1 MRLGEFVVKHKL
13 LLVLIFAVALIVSIV
28 LYFFVDVN
36 YDSSKYMPEGS
47 KMSEGIKIMYD
58 EFDGN
63 SLAQIMIEDLSY
75 TEALNLKSEIEK
87 IDGVNNVIWLDTM
100 LSTVVDRALPLINA
114 DIEEKYTSIELTEYL
129 LAFTDVLPKPTGDKL
144 KRFNSCLLKLFE
156 VSGELGLPMNAL
168 DQMSGELKGFYK
180 DGAVLMQ
187 VMFIDTDYSERTYA
201 AMEEIRAL
209 NYDTHMLG
217 NPAMVYNSRKT
228 INKQTLVS
236 LGIAGAIIIVILF
249 IASSSYFE
257 PILLLAA
264 IGVAVILNMGTDIIL
279 PEVSYMTKSIASVLQ
294 LALTMDYSIV
304 LLHRFKQERALCGD
318 PNMAMARAVKHSFSP
333 ISASSLTTITS
344 FIAIMFMSYTIGRDL
359 GFVLMKGVVFS
370 ILSVFFL
377 LPALTLYSLKLLDRS
392 EHKTFKLNF
401 KRHCSFLIKT
411 VKFLPII
418 IVLIVLPCIYM
429 QSANTFTY
437 GNGATFG
444 GKSSI
449 IYEDRV
455 SIENVFGTQNQSA
468 ILLPKA
474 YADKEIELSEKLLA
488 VDGVKSV
495 QSFALIK
502 QSGMAELMPEALLGQ
517 FKSRSG
523 DYIRIAI
530 FLDVPEESEETTAV
544 INSIHSTISNVIG
557 SDDYYLVGESPSVLE
572 IKKVVESDY
581 SLISILSVLFVAIII
596 AIAFK
601 SLLVP
606 VILVLTIESAIWIA
620 MSIPFLMGTPMV
632 FIGYLVI
639 SAILLGTTIDYA
651 ILYANNYMRAR
662 LSMRKDEALRSA
674 IASSSKTIIT
684 SATIFTCIGF
694 AVGAISTM
702 PAINLFGTAI
712 GFGGLTSMLLVL
724 VFLPQLMYLFDKP
737 VQYLTRYAR
746 KNFCNAVEPPPYAL
760 DEKIEDAN
768 SDCSNDCNCDI
779 SEINN
784 ENIAKDL
791 NGLNTVENKSNILI
805 ESKNNDKTTKAHK
818 K

>member
-1 MRLGEFVVKHKL
+1 MRFGEFVVKHKL
-13 LLVLIFAVALIVSIV
+13 LLIFIFAVALSVSIV
-28 LYFFVDVN
+28 LYFFVNVN

-63 SLAQIMIEDLSY
+63 SLAQIMVEDLSY

-100 LSTVVDRALPLINA
+100 LSTVVDKALLLINA

-129 LAFTDVLPKPTGDKL
+129 LAFTNVLPKPTGDKL
-144 KRFNSCLLKLFE
+144 KRFNSCLIKLFE

-168 DQMSGELKGFYK
+168 DQMSGELKGFYN

-201 AMEEIRAL
+201 AMEKIRAL

-217 NPAMVYNSRKT
+217 NPAMVFNSRKT
-228 INKQTLVS
+228 LDKQTLIS

-249 IASSSYFE
+249 ISSSSYFE

-304 LLHRFKQERALCGD
+304 LLHRFKQERALCSD
-318 PNMAMARAVKHSFSP
+318 PNMAMARAIKHSFSP

-359 GFVLMKGVVFS
+359 GFVLMKGVIFS

-377 LPALTLYSLKLLDRS
+377 LPALTLYSLKLLDKS

-429 QSANTFTY
+429 QSANSFTY

-449 IYEDRV
+449 IYEDRI

-468 ILLPKA
+468 ILLSKD

-495 QSFALIK
+495 QSLAMIK
-502 QSGMAELMPEALLGQ
+502 QSGMGELMPNELLGQ

-544 INSIHSTISNVIG
+544 INNIHSTINNVIG

-596 AIAFK
+596 TIAFK

-746 KNFCNAVEPPPYAL
+746 KNFCNAAEPPPYTLDKAL
-760 DEKIEDAN
+760 EDNN
-768 SDCSNDCNCDI
+768 SDHKDFTPNI
-779 SEINN
+779 SDNN
-784 ENIAKDL
+784 GKKAKEKNSISKANKQSKRL
-791 NGLNTVENKSNILI
+791 SKKHNKSTN
-805 ESKNNDKTTKAHK
+805 K
-818 K
+818 

>member
-1 MRLGEFVVKHKL
+1 MRFGEFVVKHKL
-13 LLVLIFAVALIVSIV
+13 LLILIFAVALSVSIV
-28 LYFFVDVN
+28 LYFFVNVN

-63 SLAQIMIEDLSY
+63 SLAQIMVEDLSY

-100 LSTVVDRALPLINA
+100 LSTVVDKALALINA
-114 DIEEKYTSIELTEYL
+114 DIEEKYTSIELIEYI
-129 LAFTDVLPKPTGDKL
+129 LAFTNVLSKPTGDKL
-144 KRFNSCLLKLFE
+144 KRFNSCLVKLFE
-156 VSGELGLPMNAL
+156 VSDELGLPMNAL

-187 VMFIDTDYSERTYA
+187 VMFVDTDYSERTYA

-228 INKQTLVS
+228 LNKQTLIS

-318 PNMAMARAVKHSFSP
+318 PNMAMARAIKHSFSP

-377 LPALTLYSLKLLDRS
+377 LPALTLYSLKLLDKS

-429 QSANTFTY
+429 QSANSFTY

-449 IYEDRV
+449 IYEDRI

-468 ILLPKA
+468 ILLSKD

-495 QSFALIK
+495 QSLAMIK
-502 QSGMAELMPEALLGQ
+502 QSGMGDLMPNELLGQ

-544 INSIHSTISNVIG
+544 INNIHSTINNVIG

-746 KNFCNAVEPPPYAL
+746 KNFCNAVEPPPYTL
-760 DEKIEDAN
+760 DEALEDNN
-768 SDCSNDCNCDI
+768 SDHKDFTPNI
-779 SEINN
+779 SDNN
-784 ENIAKDL
+784 GKKAKEK
-791 NGLNTVENKSNILI
+791 NSISKANKQ
-805 ESKNNDKTTKAHK
+805 SKRLSKKHDKSTNK
-818 K
+818 

>member
-13 LLVLIFAVALIVSIV
+13 LLVLIFTIALIVSIV
-28 LYFFVDVN
+28 LYFFVNVN

-63 SLAQIMIEDLSY
+63 SVAQVMVQDLTY
-75 TEALNLKSEIEK
+75 EKALNLKADIEK

-114 DIEEKYTSIELTEYL
+114 DLDEKFTNVELTEYL
-129 LAFTDVLPKPTGDKL
+129 LAFTKVLPKPTGDKFTRYSL
-144 KRFNSCLLKLFE
+144 SLVKLFQ
-156 VSGELGLPMNAL
+156 VSDELGLPMDAL
-168 DQMSGELKGFYK
+168 DQMSGELKGFYN

-187 VMFIDTDYSERTYA
+187 VMFVDTDYSERTYA

-209 NYDTHMLG
+209 EYDTHMLG

-228 INKQTLVS
+228 INKQTLIS
-236 LGIAGAIIIVILF
+236 LGIAAAIIIVILF
-249 IASSSYFE
+249 ISSSSYFE

-264 IGVAVILNMGTDIIL
+264 IGVAVLLNMGTDIIL

-304 LLHRFKQERALCGD
+304 LLHRFKQERAACGD
-318 PNMAMARAVKHSFSP
+318 ADMAMARAIKHSFSP

-377 LPALTLYSLKLLDRS
+377 LPALTLYSLKILDKS

-474 YADKEIELSEKLLA
+474 YADKEIEIAEKLLA

-495 QSFALIK
+495 QSLAMIEK
-502 QSGMAELMPEALLGQ
+502 TGMGELMPDELLGQ
-517 FKSRSG
+517 FKSKSG

-544 INSIHSTISNVIG
+544 INNIHSTLSSVIG

-746 KNFCNAVEPPPYAL
+746 KNFCNAIEPPPYAL
-760 DEKIEDAN
+760 DEAMIIDEKEIKNNTKPIKINKHRFSRKKDNNVDKGNNNAT
-768 SDCSNDCNCDI
+768 
-779 SEINN
+779 N
-784 ENIAKDL
+784 ENK
-791 NGLNTVENKSNILI
+791 
-805 ESKNNDKTTKAHK
+805 ESD
-818 K
+818 

>member
-1 MRLGEFVVKHKL
+1 MHFGEFVVKHKL
-13 LLVLIFAVALIVSIV
+13 LLVLIFAVALAVSIV
-28 LYFFVDVN
+28 LYFFVNVN

-63 SLAQIMIEDLSY
+63 SLAQIMVEDLSY
-75 TEALNLKSEIEK
+75 AEALNLKSEIEK

-100 LSTVVDRALPLINA
+100 LSTVVDKALPLINA
-114 DIEEKYTSIELTEYL
+114 EIEEKYTSIELTEYL
-129 LAFTDVLPKPTGDKL
+129 LAFTKVLPKPTGDKL
-144 KRFNSCLLKLFE
+144 KRFNSCLVKLFE
-156 VSGELGLPMNAL
+156 VSGELGLPMNVL

-187 VMFIDTDYSERTYA
+187 VMFSDTDYSERTYA
-201 AMEEIRAL
+201 AMKQIRAL

-217 NPAMVYNSRKT
+217 NPAMVFNSRKT
-228 INKQTLVS
+228 LNKQTLIS

-304 LLHRFKQERALCGD
+304 LLHRFKQERAICSD
-318 PNMAMARAVKHSFSP
+318 PNMAMARAIKHSFSP

-359 GFVLMKGVVFS
+359 GFVLMKGVIFS

-377 LPALTLYSLKLLDRS
+377 LPALTLYSLKLLDKS

-429 QSANTFTY
+429 QSANSFTY

-449 IYEDRV
+449 IYEDRI

-468 ILLPKA
+468 ILLPKD

-495 QSFALIK
+495 QSLAMIEK
-502 QSGMAELMPEALLGQ
+502 SGMASLMPNELLGQ
-517 FKSRSG
+517 FKSKSG

-544 INSIHSTISNVIG
+544 INNIHSTINNVIG

-662 LSMRKDEALRSA
+662 LSMHKDEALRSA

-746 KNFCNAVEPPPYAL
+746 KNFCNAVEPPPYAH
-760 DEKIEDAN
+760 DETLEDNN
-768 SDCSNDCNCDI
+768 SDHKDFTPNI
-779 SEINN
+779 SDNN
-784 ENIAKDL
+784 GKKAKEKNSISKANKQSKQL
-791 NGLNTVENKSNILI
+791 SKKHNKSTN
-805 ESKNNDKTTKAHK
+805 K
-818 K
+818 

>member
-1 MRLGEFVVKHKL
+1 MHFGEFVVKHKL
-13 LLVLIFAVALIVSIV
+13 LLVLIFVVALAVSIV
-28 LYFFVDVN
+28 LYFFVNVN

-63 SLAQIMIEDLSY
+63 SLAQIMVEDLSY
-75 TEALNLKSEIEK
+75 AEALNLKSEIEK

-100 LSTVVDRALPLINA
+100 LSTVVDKALPLINA
-114 DIEEKYTSIELTEYL
+114 EIEEKYTSIELTEYL
-129 LAFTDVLPKPTGDKL
+129 LAFTKVLPKPTGDKL
-144 KRFNSCLLKLFE
+144 KRFNSCLVKLFE
-156 VSGELGLPMNAL
+156 VSGELGLPMNVL
-168 DQMSGELKGFYK
+168 DQISGELKGFYK

-187 VMFIDTDYSERTYA
+187 VMFSDTDYSERTYA
-201 AMEEIRAL
+201 AMKQIRAL

-217 NPAMVYNSRKT
+217 NPAMVFNSRKT
-228 INKQTLVS
+228 LNKQTLIS

-304 LLHRFKQERALCGD
+304 LLHRFKQERAICSD
-318 PNMAMARAVKHSFSP
+318 PNMAMARAIKHSFSP

-359 GFVLMKGVVFS
+359 GFVLMKGVIFS

-377 LPALTLYSLKLLDRS
+377 LPALTLYSLKLLDKS

-429 QSANTFTY
+429 QSANSFTY

-449 IYEDRV
+449 IYEDRI

-468 ILLPKA
+468 ILLPKD

-495 QSFALIK
+495 QSLAMIEK
-502 QSGMAELMPEALLGQ
+502 SGMASLMPNELLGQ
-517 FKSRSG
+517 FKSKSG

-544 INSIHSTISNVIG
+544 INNIHSTINNVIG

-662 LSMRKDEALRSA
+662 LSMHKDEALRSA

-746 KNFCNAVEPPPYAL
+746 KNFCNAVEPLPYAH
-760 DEKIEDAN
+760 DETLEDNN
-768 SDCSNDCNCDI
+768 SDHKDFTPNI
-779 SEINN
+779 SDNN
-784 ENIAKDL
+784 GKKAKEKNSISKANKQSKRL
-791 NGLNTVENKSNILI
+791 SKKHNKSTN
-805 ESKNNDKTTKAHK
+805 K
-818 K
+818 

>member
-1 MRLGEFVVKHKL
+1 MHFGEFVVKHKL
-13 LLVLIFAVALIVSIV
+13 LLVLIFAVALAVSIV
-28 LYFFVDVN
+28 LYFFVNVN

-63 SLAQIMIEDLSY
+63 SLAQIMVEDLSY
-75 TEALNLKSEIEK
+75 AEALNLKSEIEK

-100 LSTVVDRALPLINA
+100 LSTVVDKALPLINA
-114 DIEEKYTSIELTEYL
+114 EIEEKYTSIELTEYL
-129 LAFTDVLPKPTGDKL
+129 LAFTKVLPKPTGDKL
-144 KRFNSCLLKLFE
+144 KRFNSCLVKLFE
-156 VSGELGLPMNAL
+156 LSGELGLPMNVL

-187 VMFIDTDYSERTYA
+187 VMFSDTDYSERTYA
-201 AMEEIRAL
+201 AMEQIRAL

-217 NPAMVYNSRKT
+217 NPAMVFNSRKT
-228 INKQTLVS
+228 LNKQTLIS

-304 LLHRFKQERALCGD
+304 LLHRFKQERAICSD
-318 PNMAMARAVKHSFSP
+318 PNMAMARAIKHSFSP

-359 GFVLMKGVVFS
+359 GFVLMKGVIFS

-377 LPALTLYSLKLLDRS
+377 LPALTLYSLKLLDKS

-429 QSANTFTY
+429 QSANSFTY

-449 IYEDRV
+449 IYEDRI

-468 ILLPKA
+468 ILLPKD

-495 QSFALIK
+495 QSLAMIEK
-502 QSGMAELMPEALLGQ
+502 SGMASLMPNELLGQ
-517 FKSRSG
+517 FKSKSG

-530 FLDVPEESEETTAV
+530 FLDMPEESEETTAV
-544 INSIHSTISNVIG
+544 INNIHSTINNVIG

-737 VQYLTRYAR
+737 VQYLTRYAK
-746 KNFCNAVEPPPYAL
+746 KNFCNAVEPPPYSH
-760 DEKIEDAN
+760 DETLEDNN
-768 SDCSNDCNCDI
+768 SDHKDFTPNISDNNCKKAKEKNSI
-779 SEINN
+779 SKAN
-784 ENIAKDL
+784 KQSKRL
-791 NGLNTVENKSNILI
+791 SKKHNKSTN
-805 ESKNNDKTTKAHK
+805 K
-818 K
+818 